1 MEDKL
6 KEICPYIFKDDAEI
20 SEGEKKVLLNLILK
34 TINFITKANIVP
46 RPDGFF
52 KWFLAFCYLY
62 RKGIRNPTY
71 EAVFRAYDDIEKILE
86 GFDLNNL
93 LTPQSSTQAT
103 NLIQIVVEELLNLIG
118 ELKGSL
124 YKAKEEL
131 MGVIKKIPEK
141 DKLTLEDALKL
152 NEAIIKIRA
161 LEKDVE
167 HVAVKLTSLED
178 KVRVLKDK
186 MIKEPVSS
194 VKSDIFKEMIEKL
207 ILRRKTTGEIFSLL
221 VIRINDWER
230 IKRQFPQNAILD
242 YINRFCLT
250 LKGELRATDIVSYI
264 EEGTFAV
271 ALRDVSLRGGM
282 KIAKRLKETMDK
294 FFTVYKG
301 EEISSRVNIAVVEG
315 SPTDTYQ
322 SIIERAK
329 KTLKICELDG
339 GDCIRS
345 ELDLVGRE

>member
-1 MEDKL
+1 
-6 KEICPYIFKDDAEI
+6 
-20 SEGEKKVLLNLILK
+20 
-34 TINFITKANIVP
+34 
-46 RPDGFF
+46 
-52 KWFLAFCYLY
+52 
-62 RKGIRNPTY
+62 
-71 EAVFRAYDDIEKILE
+71 
-86 GFDLNNL
+86 
-93 LTPQSSTQAT
+93 
-103 NLIQIVVEELLNLIG
+103 
-118 ELKGSL
+118 
-124 YKAKEEL
+124 L

-152 NEAIIKIRA
+152 NEAIIKIRES